1 MITAPR
7 APGSVGAAA
16 TAPQMLDYLG
26 RLDTWLA
33 ERRAELDALDAQIMA
48 EGRVQEL
55 TSDIS
60 LAMALWQAAKTRQEA
75 LLAAWDSGRVGP
87 QELDRLAGLVW
98 GRLETAGSP
107 VSALRSMAVSLPEAG
122 QLCDALVAQ
131 LRTRLNTNPQDT
143 AQQVRLRD
151 LRAQAERIRDQLEL
165 EPPALAPRGQAKL
178 TGIVARITE
187 LEEKRQRG
195 GDISGLLSSLEVT
208 AATFER
214 DLIVGS
220 ARRREA
226 MELLATVRRRHA
238 EVTQRENQVRALAE
252 QAAQE
257 VWPTSDQAL
266 PELTALGPIPNTAT
280 ALSGFLKALTALETS
295 LVAYQNS
302 LTGRL
307 AERDQAA
314 ARFQTL
320 QKAADSLPT
329 AVPALTDYRT
339 LIGDRLAARPV
350 VLPALQQLLNAYATE
365 LQQASRGGAR

>member
-1 MITAPR
+1 MTTAPR
-7 APGSVGAAA
+7 APGSVGTAA

-33 ERRAELDALDAQIMA
+33 ERRAELDALDAQIIA

-55 TSDIS
+55 TSDMS
-60 LAMALWQAAKTRQEA
+60 LALALWQAAKTRQEA
-75 LLAAWDSGRVGP
+75 LLTTWDSGRVGP

-131 LRTRLNTNPQDT
+131 LRTRLNTNPQAT

-151 LRAQAERIRDQLEL
+151 LRAQAERIRDQLAL

-178 TGIVARITE
+178 NGLLARLTE
-187 LEEKRQRG
+187 VEEKRQRG
-195 GDISGLLSSLEVT
+195 GDITGLLSSLEVT

-214 DLIVGS
+214 DLIVGA

-226 MELLATVRRRHA
+226 QELLATVRRRHA
-238 EVTQRENQVRALAE
+238 EVSQREAAVRAVAE
-252 QAAQE
+252 QATQE
-257 VWPTSDQAL
+257 VWPTTDQPL
-266 PELTALGPIPNTAT
+266 PELAALGPIPNTAQALT
-280 ALSGFLKALTALETS
+280 GFLAALTELDAALS
-295 LVAYQNS
+295 AYQQQ

-314 ARFQTL
+314 ARFQSL
-320 QKAADSLPT
+320 QAT
-329 AVPALTDYRT
+329 AEGLSEAPGLAEYRT

-365 LQQASRGGAR
+365 LQRASRGGAR

>member
-1 MITAPR
+1 MTTAPR

-16 TAPQMLDYLG
+16 TAPQMLEYLG
-26 RLDTWLA
+26 HLDTWLA
-33 ERRAELDALDAQIMA
+33 QRRAELDALDAQILS
-48 EGRVQEL
+48 EGRAREL
-55 TSDIS
+55 TSDMS
-60 LAMALWQAAKTRQEA
+60 LALALWQAAKTRQEA
-75 LLAAWDSGRVGP
+75 LLATWDSGRVGP

-107 VSALRSMAVSLPEAG
+107 VNELRSMAVSLPEAG

-131 LRTRLNTNPQDT
+131 LRIRLNTNPQQT
-143 AQQVRLRD
+143 AHQVRLRD
-151 LRAQAERIRDQLEL
+151 LRAQAERIRDQLAL

-178 TGIVARITE
+178 TGIVERITE
-187 LEEKRQRG
+187 LEDKQQRG

-226 MELLATVRRRHA
+226 RELLATVRRRHA
-238 EVTQRENQVRALAE
+238 AVSQRETTVRALAE
-252 QAAQE
+252 QAARE
-257 VWPTSDQAL
+257 VWPTTDL
-266 PELTALGPIPNTAT
+266 PLPDLAALGPIPNTAQ
-280 ALSGFLKALTALETS
+280 ALTGFLGALNGVDAALG
-295 LVAYQNS
+295 AYQQE

-314 ARFQTL
+314 ARFQSL
-320 QKAADSLPT
+320 QDAAEGASDAPGL
-329 AVPALTDYRT
+329 AEYRT

-365 LQQASRGGAR
+365 LQRALSGGGR